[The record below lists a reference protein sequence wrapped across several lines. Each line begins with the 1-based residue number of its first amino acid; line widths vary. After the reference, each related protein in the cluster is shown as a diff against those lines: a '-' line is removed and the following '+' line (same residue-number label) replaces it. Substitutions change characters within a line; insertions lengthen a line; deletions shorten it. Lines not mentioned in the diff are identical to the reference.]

1 MTRSVLTRR
10 EFQSVWRAAASFAF
24 LSLALASS
32 GMAAEPLVGIWRLD
46 HQELNGQTKD
56 IEPMTLRIS
65 ADGDKFLFA
74 FAVPVNHID
83 FVSMSYTAK
92 LDGTEADVKNA
103 QQVKVGTVQI
113 TRVKPSQYKFVL
125 KGGSGRESFGSLSVS
140 ADGKTLTSESDS
152 SQAGQATHLLQS
164 FSKH

>member
-1 MTRSVLTRR
+1 
-10 EFQSVWRAAASFAF
+10 
-24 LSLALASS
+24 
-32 GMAAEPLVGIWRLD
+32 
-46 HQELNGQTKD
+46 
-56 IEPMTLRIS
+56 MTLRIS
-65 ADGDKFLFA
+65 PDGDKLLFA

>member
-1 MTRSVLTRR
+1 MTRSVLA
-10 EFQSVWRAAASFAF
+10 WAAF
-24 LSLALASS
+24 LTLALTSS
-32 GMAAEPLVGIWRLD
+32 GAATEPLVGIWRLD
-46 HQELNGQTKD
+46 HQELNGQNKE
-56 IEPMTLRIS
+56 IESMTLRIS

-113 TRVKPSQYKFVL
+113 TRAKPAQYKFVL
-125 KGGSGRESFGSLSVS
+125 KSGSGRESVGRLTVS
-140 ADGKTLTSESDS
+140 PDGKTLTSESDS
-152 SQAGQATHLLQS
+152 SQAGQATHLVQS